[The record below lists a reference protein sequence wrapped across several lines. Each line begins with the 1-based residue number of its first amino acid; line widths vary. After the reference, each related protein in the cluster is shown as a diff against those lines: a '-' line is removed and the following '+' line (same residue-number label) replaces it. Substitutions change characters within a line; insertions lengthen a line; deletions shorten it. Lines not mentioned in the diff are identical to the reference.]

1 MCWPWRCPCH
11 LKRAWWRPVR
21 HPILPPAVAPRTKW
35 RGDCEKAKRPPAQ
48 QFLLLLFLSPP
59 LRHIVQA
66 EVRWNG
72 THKQNQQWFSL
83 SAAIRSFH
91 FRGLS
96 SSELAFH
103 NDLHFHSAVVI
114 FVNKIKNEIGRF
126 LSGYAQKEVAK
137 SAASERRL
145 RSSLSSNKISS
156 SSYTTLLC
164 V

>member
-1 MCWPWRCPCH
+1 M
-11 LKRAWWRPVR
+11 KRDTQ
-21 HPILPPAVAPRTKW
+21 TK
-35 RGDCEKAKRPPAQ
+35 
-48 QFLLLLFLSPP
+48 ST
-59 LRHIVQA
+59 IV
-66 EVRWNG
+66 
-72 THKQNQQWFSL
+72 L

-91 FRGLS
+91 FHGLS

-103 NDLHFHSAVVI
+103 SNDLHFHSAVVI

-156 SSYTTLLC
+156 SYTTLLC